1 MANAKTSGRKPRGAG
16 QATGSTAKPAQ
27 QTPTAPTN
35 STAAPPPPPPPSD
48 EDDFNDDFADDE
60 DYASDADELEMLNQR
75 VNEAEAAAEA
85 AIEARADFVARQ
97 AAVRAKAQYL
107 AHQAALSAQSKA
119 QGRAQKIAAAPAP
132 ETEPPAQ
139 PTKGLGNLQ
148 GDGGDYL
155 DVLTRVFEDMNNN
168 DWNPDQ
174 FNNASQGVSMV
185 LGSGPAFAALG
196 SMLANTTAQS
206 SVLMNATQ
214 MQRQLDQVGL
224 LCTSACVK
232 QLLNLNNNNHDSD

>member
-1 MANAKTSGRKPRGAG
+1 MANVTTSGPKSKGAG
-16 QATGSTAKPAQ
+16 QGTKTSAKPAQ
-27 QTPTAPTN
+27 KTPTAEPA
-35 STAAPPPPPPPSD
+35 SPAAPPY
-48 EDDFNDDFADDE
+48 EDDDDNDEEVF
-60 DYASDADELEMLNQR
+60 ASDADELAMLNQR
-75 VNEAEAAAEA
+75 VAETEAAVEA
-85 AIEARADFVARQ
+85 AMEARADFVARQ
-97 AAVRAKAQYL
+97 AAVQAKAQYL
-107 AHQAALSAQSKA
+107 AQQAALAAQKKAQSTSQTNNSNRQA
-119 QGRAQKIAAAPAP
+119 TA
-132 ETEPPAQ
+132 EPP
-139 PTKGLGNLQ
+139 TKPSKGFANVQ

-155 DVLTRVFEDMNNN
+155 DVLTRVFEDLNNN
-168 DWNPDQ
+168 DWDADQ

-232 QLLNLNNNNHDSD
+232 QLLNLNNNSHDSD